1 VVYPAGSRARRPVLR
16 KRGVRR
22 WSLIRASVDVGVDV
36 DVGLDVN
43 IYVEVGDPALTTFYA
58 TS

>member
-1 VVYPAGSRARRPVLR
+1 
-16 KRGVRR
+16 
-22 WSLIRASVDVGVDV
+22 LIRASVDVGVDV